1 MYAEDRQGNGGVFMY
16 EEAAGILH
24 ELAWN
29 MELHDMRGNR
39 RKALE
44 LKRKLEGAR
53 VMAIACGIPASVMQ
67 EAICSGVQYG
77 IRLAEK
83 TIL

>member
-1 MYAEDRQGNGGVFMY
+1 MY

-29 MELHDMRGNR
+29 MELYDMRGNR

-44 LKRKLEGAR
+44 LKKKLEGAR
-53 VMAIACGIPASVMQ
+53 VMAIACGVPASTVK

-83 TIL
+83 TIS

>member
-1 MYAEDRQGNGGVFMY
+1 MY

-44 LKRKLEGAR
+44 LKKKLEGAR
-53 VMAIACGIPASVMQ
+53 VMAIACGIPALVVQ

>member
-1 MYAEDRQGNGGVFMY
+1 
-16 EEAAGILH
+16 
-24 ELAWN
+24 
-29 MELHDMRGNR
+29 MRGNR

-44 LKRKLEGAR
+44 LKEKLEGAR
-53 VMAIACGIPASVMQ
+53 VMAIACGIPALVVQ

>member
-1 MYAEDRQGNGGVFMY
+1 MY
-16 EEAAGILH
+16 EEAAGILY

-44 LKRKLEGAR
+44 LKEKLEGAR
-53 VMAIACGIPASVMQ
+53 VMAIACGIPALVVQ

-77 IRLAEK
+77 IRLAGK
-83 TIL
+83 TIS

>member
-1 MYAEDRQGNGGVFMY
+1 MY

-29 MELHDMRGNR
+29 MELYNMRGNR

-44 LKRKLEGAR
+44 LKKKLEGAR
-53 VMAIACGIPASVMQ
+53 AMAIACGVPASTVQ

-77 IRLAEK
+77 VRLAEK
-83 TIL
+83 TIS

>member
-1 MYAEDRQGNGGVFMY
+1 MY

-44 LKRKLEGAR
+44 LKLEGAR
-53 VMAIACGIPASVMQ
+53 VVAIACGIPASVVQ

>member
-1 MYAEDRQGNGGVFMY
+1 MY

-29 MELHDMRGNR
+29 MELYDMRGNR

-44 LKRKLEGAR
+44 LKKKLWRLRAVFQLRLFRKRYVQEFS
-53 VMAIACGIPASVMQ
+53 MA
-67 EAICSGVQYG
+67 YG
-77 IRLAEK
+77 LRKKLFHKMKIII
-83 TIL
+83 T